1 MRGSCQNCLFPSS
14 VFIAGIPEKGAKCF
28 SPAIWFLV
36 SCIFI
41 SGTDSWS
48 MQQMHMLGVSA
59 GLGSFEA
66 NNLKHEVLAELKRI

>member
-1 MRGSCQNCLFPSS
+1 
-14 VFIAGIPEKGAKCF
+14 
-28 SPAIWFLV
+28 
-36 SCIFI
+36 
-41 SGTDSWS
+41 